1 MANLKFA
8 TILICLKKYFVYFL
22 VSNFDRRERKLLEN
36 GREREK
42 VTQATFQWRNWL
54 FMVSTGFIQR
64 AEFNGDDFFSKYP

>member
-42 VTQATFQWRNWL
+42 VTQATFQ
-54 FMVSTGFIQR
+54 
-64 AEFNGDDFFSKYP
+64 